1 MDNLINNFIC
11 SKCNGTFTFIK
22 KNNTQTGL
30 YCSDCGKWIKWLGK
44 EEIRLYERQ
53 LEIDKMKS
61 EVIMEVEEH
70 EIEISLSQFSNEE
83 LIDEIKKRLGLR

>member
-1 MDNLINNFIC
+1 MENLINNFVC

-30 YCSDCGKWIKWLGK
+30 FCADCGKWVKWLGK
-44 EEIRLYERQ
+44 EELRLYERK
-53 LEIDKMKS
+53 LEMVKS
-61 EVIMEVEEH
+61 EVIMETEEP

-83 LIDEIKKRLGLR
+83 LIEEIRRRMN

>member
-44 EEIRLYERQ
+44 EEIRLYEKK
-53 LEIDKMKS
+53 LEMDKMKS
-61 EVIMEVEEH
+61 EVVMEVEEH

-83 LIDEIKKRLGLR
+83 LIEGIRRRMN

>member
-30 YCSDCGKWIKWLGK
+30 FCADCGKWVKWLGK
-44 EEIRLYERQ
+44 EELRLYERK

-61 EVIMEVEEH
+61 EVVMEVEEP

-83 LIDEIKKRLGLR
+83 LIEEIRRRMN